1 MLDPKLIKEKPEMIR
16 NMLKS
21 RAVEF
26 DLDELIKTDEKRRE
40 FIIKTD
46 ELRKK
51 KNQVGIRISEKKKAK
66 EDASSILAEM
76 KNISSELTKLESEQ
90 EEIENKYLKLASTI
104 PNLVHE
110 SVPIGIDDSANIEIK
125 KWGNIPKFDFKV
137 KDHID
142 ISENLN
148 LVDLERAAKVAGAR
162 FYYLKNDLV
171 RLNQALINFGLDFL
185 AEKGYSLIQPPY
197 MINRESMEGA
207 VIAED
212 FEEVIY
218 KIQDEDLYMIGTS
231 EHAMAAMHSKEIIE
245 GKNIPMKYAGIS
257 PCFRKEAGAHG
268 RDQKGIFRVHQFDKI
283 EQFVFSKPEDSWKE
297 HEKLL
302 AVAEEF
308 YQKLEIPYRVM
319 LLSTGDIGKIS
330 AKTYDIEAWMA
341 GQNAYR
347 EIVSCSNCLE
357 YQARRLKIRFRDKTN
372 EDTQYI
378 HTLNSTLIAT
388 TRVLVSIMENFQTKE
403 GHIRIPQGFTAI
415 YGKSERD
422 ILTYPYILDLKFVK
436 NWHAEKVE

>member
-1 MLDPKLIKEKPEMIR
+1 MLDPKLIKEKPEVIKD
-16 NMLKS
+16 MLKARS
-21 RAVEF
+21 VEF
-26 DLDELIKTDEKRRE
+26 DLKGLIDSDQKRRE
-40 FIIKTD
+40 FITKTD

-51 KNQVGIRISEKKKAK
+51 KNQVALNISEKKKK
-66 EDASSILAEM
+66 GEDISSILAEM
-76 KNISSELTKLESEQ
+76 KSVSEELSKLEVDQ
-90 EEIENKYLKLASTI
+90 NNIEKKYLKLATSI
-104 PNLVHE
+104 PNLIHE
-110 SVPIGIDDSANIEIK
+110 SVPIGEDDESNKVIK
-125 KWGNIPKFDFKV
+125 KWGNIPEFDFKI

-142 ISENLN
+142 ISEDLD

-185 AEKGYSLIQPPY
+185 REKGYCVVQPPY

-218 KIQDEDLYMIGTS
+218 KIDNQDLYMIGTS

-245 GKNIPMKYAGIS
+245 GKDIPKKYAGIS

-302 AVAEEF
+302 SIAEEF

-319 LLSTGDIGKIS
+319 LLSTGDTGNIS

-372 EDTQYI
+372 EDTQYV

-388 TRVLVSIMENFQTKE
+388 TRVLVAIMENFQTKD
-403 GHIRIPQGFTAI
+403 GHIRIPEVLQGYMGNQKEI
-415 YGKSERD
+415 
-422 ILTYPYILDLKFVK
+422 
-436 NWHAEKVE
+436 

>member
-1 MLDPKLIKEKPEMIR
+1 MLDPKLIKEKPEVIKD
-16 NMLKS
+16 MLKARS
-21 RAVEF
+21 VEF
-26 DLDELIKTDEKRRE
+26 DLEGLIDSNQKRRE
-40 FIIKTD
+40 FITKTD

-51 KNQVGIRISEKKKAK
+51 KNQVALNISEKKKK
-66 EDASSILAEM
+66 GEDISSILAEM
-76 KNISSELTKLESEQ
+76 KSVSEELSKLEVDQ
-90 EEIENKYLKLASTI
+90 NNIEKKYLKLATSI
-104 PNLVHE
+104 PNLIHE
-110 SVPIGIDDSANIEIK
+110 SVPIGEDDESNKEIK
-125 KWGNIPKFDFKV
+125 KWGNIPEFDFKI

-142 ISENLN
+142 ISEDLD

-185 AEKGYSLIQPPY
+185 REKGYSVVQPPY

-218 KIQDEDLYMIGTS
+218 KIDNQDLYMIGTS

-245 GKNIPMKYAGIS
+245 GKDIPKKYAGIS

-302 AVAEEF
+302 SIAEEF

-319 LLSTGDIGKIS
+319 LLSTGDTGNIS

-372 EDTQYI
+372 EDTQYV

-388 TRVLVSIMENFQTKE
+388 TRVLVAIMENFQTKD
-403 GHIRIPQGFTAI
+403 GHIRIPEVLQGYMGNQKEI
-415 YGKSERD
+415 
-422 ILTYPYILDLKFVK
+422 
-436 NWHAEKVE
+436 

>member
-1 MLDPKLIKEKPEMIR
+1 MLDPKLIKEKPEVIKD
-16 NMLKS
+16 MLKARS
-21 RAVEF
+21 VEF
-26 DLDELIKTDEKRRE
+26 DLEGLIDSDQKRRE
-40 FIIKTD
+40 FISKTD

-51 KNQVGIRISEKKKAK
+51 KNQVALNISEKKKK
-66 EDASSILAEM
+66 GEDISSILAEM
-76 KNISSELTKLESEQ
+76 KSVSEELSKLEVDQ
-90 EEIENKYLKLASTI
+90 NNIEKKYLKLATSI
-104 PNLVHE
+104 PNLIHE
-110 SVPIGIDDSANIEIK
+110 SVPIGEDDESNKEIK
-125 KWGNIPKFDFKV
+125 KWGNIPEFDFKI

-142 ISENLN
+142 ISEDLD

-185 AEKGYSLIQPPY
+185 REKGYSAVQPPY

-218 KIQDEDLYMIGTS
+218 KIDNQDLYMIGTS

-245 GKNIPMKYAGIS
+245 GKDIPKKYAGIS

-302 AVAEEF
+302 SIAEEF

-319 LLSTGDIGKIS
+319 LLSTGDTGNIS

-372 EDTQYI
+372 EDTQYV

-388 TRVLVSIMENFQTKE
+388 TRVLVAIMENFQTKD
-403 GHIRIPQGFTAI
+403 GHIRIPEVLQGYMGNQKEI
-415 YGKSERD
+415 
-422 ILTYPYILDLKFVK
+422 
-436 NWHAEKVE
+436 

>member
-1 MLDPKLIKEKPEMIR
+1 MLDPKLIKENPEIIR
-16 NMLKS
+16 SMLKS

-26 DLDELIKTDEKRRE
+26 DLDGLIELDKKRRE

-51 KNQVGIRISEKKKAK
+51 KNQVAIIISEKKKGG
-66 EDASSILAEM
+66 DDISSILAEM
-76 KNISSELTKLESEQ
+76 KNISNEITELESEQ
-90 EEIENKYLKLASTI
+90 ENIESKYLKLALTI

-110 SVPIGIDDSANIEIK
+110 SVPIGVDDSANIEIK
-125 KWGNIPKFDFKV
+125 KWGNIPEFDFKI

-142 ISENLN
+142 ISEDLN

-171 RLNQALINFGLDFL
+171 RLNQALIHFGLDFL

-218 KIQDEDLYMIGTS
+218 KIQEEDLYMIGTS

-245 GKNIPMKYAGIS
+245 GKEIPMKYAGIS

-297 HEKLL
+297 HEKML

-372 EDTQYI
+372 EDTRYV

-388 TRVLVSIMENFQTKE
+388 TRVLVAIMENFQTKD
-403 GHIRIPQGFTAI
+403 GHIRIPQVLQRYMGNQKEI
-415 YGKSERD
+415 
-422 ILTYPYILDLKFVK
+422 
-436 NWHAEKVE
+436 

>member
-1 MLDPKLIKEKPEMIR
+1 MLDPKLIKEKPQVIQD
-16 NMLKS
+16 MLKA

-26 DLDELIKTDEKRRE
+26 DLEGLIESDQKRRE

-51 KNQVGIRISEKKKAK
+51 KNQVALTISEKKKAG
-66 EDASSILAEM
+66 EDISGILEEM
-76 KNISSELTKLESEQ
+76 KKVSEELTKLELEQ
-90 EEIENKYLKLASTI
+90 NNVEKKYLKLASSI
-104 PNLVHE
+104 PNLIHE
-110 SVPIGIDDSANIEIK
+110 SVPIGKDDESNKEVK
-125 KWGNIPKFDFKV
+125 KWGDIPEFDFKI

-142 ISENLN
+142 ISEDLD

-162 FYYLKNDLV
+162 FYYLNNDLV

-185 AEKGYSLIQPPY
+185 REKGYSVVQPPY

-207 VIAED
+207 VIADD

-218 KIQDEDLYMIGTS
+218 KIDNEDLYMIGTS

-245 GKNIPMKYAGIS
+245 GKDIPKKYAGIS

-268 RDQKGIFRVHQFDKI
+268 SDQKGIFRVHQFDKI
-283 EQFVFSKPEDSWKE
+283 EQFIFSKPEDSWKE

-302 AVAEEF
+302 SIAEEF
-308 YQKLEIPYRVM
+308 YQKLKIPYRVM
-319 LLSTGDIGKIS
+319 LLSTGDTGNIS

-372 EDTQYI
+372 DDTQYV

-388 TRVLVSIMENFQTKE
+388 TRVLVAIMENFQTE
-403 GHIRIPQGFTAI
+403 DGHIRIPEVLQGYMGI
-415 YGKSERD
+415 QKE
-422 ILTYPYILDLKFVK
+422 I
-436 NWHAEKVE
+436 

>member
-1 MLDPKLIKEKPEMIR
+1 MLDPKLIKEKPEIIR
-16 NMLKS
+16 NMLKA
-21 RAVEF
+21 RAIEF
-26 DLDELIKTDEKRRE
+26 DLDGLIESDQKRRE

-51 KNQVGIRISEKKKAK
+51 KNQVAMVISEKKKGG

-76 KNISSELTKLESEQ
+76 KNISNELTKLESEQ
-90 EEIENKYLKLASTI
+90 EYIEKKYLKLAATI
-104 PNLVHE
+104 PNLVDK
-110 SVPIGIDDSANIEIK
+110 SVPIGPDESTNKEIK
-125 KWGNIPKFDFKV
+125 RWGNIPKFDFKI

-142 ISENLN
+142 ISEDLN

-171 RLNQALINFGLDFL
+171 RLNQALIHFGLDFL
-185 AEKGYSLIQPPY
+185 AEKGYSLVQPPY

-218 KIQDEDLYMIGTS
+218 KVEEEDLYMIGTS

-245 GKNIPMKYAGIS
+245 GKEIPMKYAGIS

-283 EQFVFSKPEDSWKE
+283 EQFIFSKPEDSWKE
-297 HEKLL
+297 HEKML

-388 TRVLVSIMENFQTKE
+388 TRVLVAIIENFQTKD
-403 GHIRIPQGFTAI
+403 GHIRIPQVLQGYMGNQKEI
-415 YGKSERD
+415 
-422 ILTYPYILDLKFVK
+422 
-436 NWHAEKVE
+436 

>member
-1 MLDPKLIKEKPEMIR
+1 MLDPKLIKEKPEVIK
-16 NMLKS
+16 NMLKARS
-21 RAVEF
+21 VEF
-26 DLDELIKTDEKRRE
+26 DLEGLINSDQKRRE
-40 FIIKTD
+40 FITKTD

-51 KNQVGIRISEKKKAK
+51 KNQVALNISEKKKK
-66 EDASSILAEM
+66 GEDISSILAEM
-76 KNISSELTKLESEQ
+76 KSVSEELSKLEVEQ
-90 EEIENKYLKLASTI
+90 NNIEKKYLKLATSI
-104 PNLVHE
+104 PNLIRE
-110 SVPIGIDDSANIEIK
+110 SVPIGEDEESNKEIK
-125 KWGNIPKFDFKV
+125 KWGNIPEFDFKI

-142 ISENLN
+142 ISEDLD

-185 AEKGYSLIQPPY
+185 REKGYSAVQPPY

-218 KIQDEDLYMIGTS
+218 KIDNQDLYMIGTS

-245 GKNIPMKYAGIS
+245 GKDIPKKYAGIS

-302 AVAEEF
+302 SIAEEF

-319 LLSTGDIGKIS
+319 LLSTGDTGNIS

-372 EDTQYI
+372 EDTQYV

-388 TRVLVSIMENFQTKE
+388 TRVLVAIMENFQTKD
-403 GHIRIPQGFTAI
+403 GHIRIPEVLQGYMGNQKEI
-415 YGKSERD
+415 
-422 ILTYPYILDLKFVK
+422 
-436 NWHAEKVE
+436 

>member
-1 MLDPKLIKEKPEMIR
+1 MLDPKLIKEKPQVIR
-16 NMLKS
+16 EMLKA
-21 RAVEF
+21 RAVDF
-26 DLDELIKTDEKRRE
+26 DLDTLIESDQKRRE

-51 KNQVGIRISEKKKAK
+51 KNKIGIQIAQKKKSG
-66 EDASSILAEM
+66 ENTTQILNEM
-76 KNISSELTKLESEQ
+76 VQVSTDLTKLERGQ
-90 EEIENKYLKLASTI
+90 ETVENTYSKLALTI
-104 PNLVHE
+104 PNLIHE
-110 SVPIGIDDSANIEIK
+110 SVPIGADENANKEIK
-125 KWGNIPKFDFKV
+125 KWGKIPSFDFKIN
-137 KDHID
+137 DHID
-142 ISENLN
+142 ISENLD

-171 RLNQALINFGLDFL
+171 RLNQSLIHYGLDFL
-185 AEKGYSLIQPPY
+185 AKKEYSLIQPPY

-207 VIAED
+207 VIADD

-218 KIQDEDLYMIGTS
+218 KVEDEDLYLIGTS
-231 EHAMAAMHSKEIIE
+231 EHAMAAMRAKEILE
-245 GKNIPMKYAGIS
+245 GKELPLRYAGVS

-283 EQFVFSKPEDSWKE
+283 EQFVFSRPEDSWKE
-297 HEKLL
+297 HEKML

-308 YQKLEIPYRVM
+308 YQNLGIPHRVM
-319 LLSTGDIGKIS
+319 LLSSGDMGKIS

-347 EIVSCSNCLE
+347 EIVSCSNCLD

-372 EDTQYI
+372 EDTQYL

-388 TRVLVSIMENFQTKE
+388 TRVLVSIMENFQTKD
-403 GHIRIPQGFTAI
+403 GHIRIPSVLQSYMGNQKEI
-415 YGKSERD
+415 
-422 ILTYPYILDLKFVK
+422 
-436 NWHAEKVE
+436 

>member
-1 MLDPKLIKEKPEMIR
+1 MLDPKLIKERPEIIR
-16 NMLKS
+16 NMLKA

-26 DLDELIKTDEKRRE
+26 DLDGLIESDQKRRE

-46 ELRKK
+46 DLRKK
-51 KNQVGIRISEKKKAK
+51 KNQVAITISEKKKDG

-76 KNISSELTKLESEQ
+76 KNISNELTKLESEQ
-90 EEIENKYLKLASTI
+90 EEIEKKYLKLASTI
-104 PNLVHE
+104 PNLVDE
-110 SVPIGIDDSANIEIK
+110 SVPIGPDESANKEIK
-125 KWGNIPKFDFKV
+125 KWGNIPKFDFKI

-142 ISENLN
+142 ISEDLN

-171 RLNQALINFGLDFL
+171 RLNQALIHFGLDFL
-185 AEKGYSLIQPPY
+185 AEKGYSLVQPPY

-218 KIQDEDLYMIGTS
+218 KVQEEDLYMIGTS

-283 EQFVFSKPEDSWKE
+283 EQFIFSKPEDSWKE
-297 HEKLL
+297 HEKML
-302 AVAEEF
+302 AIAEEF

-372 EDTQYI
+372 EDTQYV

-388 TRVLVSIMENFQTKE
+388 TRILVAIMENFQTKD
-403 GHIRIPQGFTAI
+403 GHIRIPQVLQSYMGNQKEI
-415 YGKSERD
+415 
-422 ILTYPYILDLKFVK
+422 
-436 NWHAEKVE
+436 

>member
-1 MLDPKLIKEKPEMIR
+1 MLDPKLIKEKPQVIQD
-16 NMLKS
+16 MLKA

-26 DLDELIKTDEKRRE
+26 DLEGLIESDQKRRE

-51 KNQVGIRISEKKKAK
+51 KNQVALTISEKKKAG
-66 EDASSILAEM
+66 EDISGILEEM
-76 KNISSELTKLESEQ
+76 KKVSEELTKLELEQ
-90 EEIENKYLKLASTI
+90 NNVEKKYLKLASSI
-104 PNLVHE
+104 PNLIHE
-110 SVPIGIDDSANIEIK
+110 SVPIGKDDESNKEVK
-125 KWGNIPKFDFKV
+125 KWGDIPEFDFKI

-142 ISENLN
+142 ISEDLD

-185 AEKGYSLIQPPY
+185 REKGYSVVQPPY

-207 VIAED
+207 VIADD

-218 KIQDEDLYMIGTS
+218 KIDNQDLYMIGTS

-245 GKNIPMKYAGIS
+245 GKDIPKKYAGIS

-283 EQFVFSKPEDSWKE
+283 EQFIFSKPEDSWKE

-302 AVAEEF
+302 SIAEEF
-308 YQKLEIPYRVM
+308 YQKLKIPYRVM
-319 LLSTGDIGKIS
+319 LLSTGDTGNIS

-372 EDTQYI
+372 DDTQYV

-388 TRVLVSIMENFQTKE
+388 TRVLVAIMENFQTKD
-403 GHIRIPQGFTAI
+403 GHIRIPEVLQGYMGNQKEI
-415 YGKSERD
+415 
-422 ILTYPYILDLKFVK
+422 
-436 NWHAEKVE
+436 

>member
-1 MLDPKLIKEKPEMIR
+1 MLDPKLIKEKPQVIQD
-16 NMLKS
+16 MLKA

-26 DLDELIKTDEKRRE
+26 DLEGLIESDQKRRE

-51 KNQVGIRISEKKKAK
+51 KNQVALTISEKKKAG
-66 EDASSILAEM
+66 EDISGILEEM
-76 KNISSELTKLESEQ
+76 KKVSEELTKLELEQ
-90 EEIENKYLKLASTI
+90 NNVEKKYLKLASSI
-104 PNLVHE
+104 PNLIHE
-110 SVPIGIDDSANIEIK
+110 SVPIGKDDESNKEIK
-125 KWGNIPKFDFKV
+125 KWGDIPEFDFKI

-142 ISENLN
+142 ISEDLD

-185 AEKGYSLIQPPY
+185 REKGYSVVQPPY

-207 VIAED
+207 VIADD

-218 KIQDEDLYMIGTS
+218 KIDNEDLYMIGTS

-245 GKNIPMKYAGIS
+245 GKDIPKKYAGIS

-283 EQFVFSKPEDSWKE
+283 EQFIFSKPEDSWKE

-302 AVAEEF
+302 SIAEEF
-308 YQKLEIPYRVM
+308 YQKLKIPYRVM
-319 LLSTGDIGKIS
+319 LLSTGDTGNIS

-372 EDTQYI
+372 DETQYV

-388 TRVLVSIMENFQTKE
+388 TRVLVAIMENFQTKD
-403 GHIRIPQGFTAI
+403 GHIRIPEVLQGYMGNQKEI
-415 YGKSERD
+415 
-422 ILTYPYILDLKFVK
+422 
-436 NWHAEKVE
+436 

>member
-1 MLDPKLIKEKPEMIR
+1 MLDPKLIKEKPEMIK

-21 RAVEF
+21 RVVEF
-26 DLDELIKTDEKRRE
+26 DLEGLIESDQKRRE

-51 KNQVGIRISEKKKAK
+51 KNQIAITISEKKKAGQ
-66 EDASSILAEM
+66 DASSILAEM
-76 KNISSELTKLESEQ
+76 KNISNELTKLNSEQ
-90 EEIENKYLKLASTI
+90 GEIEKKYLKLALTI
-104 PNLVHE
+104 PNVVHE
-110 SVPIGIDDSANIEIK
+110 SVPIGPDDSANKEIK
-125 KWGNIPKFDFKV
+125 KWGDIPKFDFKV

-142 ISENLN
+142 ISEDLN

-171 RLNQALINFGLDFL
+171 RLNQALIHFGLDFL
-185 AEKGYSLIQPPY
+185 AQKGYSLVQPPY
-197 MINRESMEGA
+197 MINREAMEGA

-218 KIQDEDLYMIGTS
+218 KVEEEDLYMIGTS

-245 GKNIPMKYAGIS
+245 GKNIPLKYAGIS

-283 EQFVFSKPEDSWKE
+283 EQFIFSKPEDSWKE
-297 HEKLL
+297 HEKML

-347 EIVSCSNCLE
+347 EVVSCSNCLE

-372 EDTQYI
+372 EDTQYV

-388 TRVLVSIMENFQTKE
+388 TRVLVAIMENFQTKD
-403 GHIRIPQGFTAI
+403 GHIRIPQVLQSYMGNQKEI
-415 YGKSERD
+415 
-422 ILTYPYILDLKFVK
+422 
-436 NWHAEKVE
+436 